1 MLFTVSRMRNPVDI
15 GGVFSVAAL
24 GERDLDLK
32 APSIFCVL

>member
-1 MLFTVSRMRNPVDI
+1 MYRVSRVQNPVDN

-24 GERDLDLK
+24 GERYLDLK